1 VAGGP
6 FYLKKAVDVSRVGRR
21 EKSNV
26 RFFLLGFPQMG
37 RSNHESITPLLLLL
51 LGSTD
56 ILSLSCI
63 QHRAPLRRRRLPLLP
78 LVCNL

>member
-1 VAGGP
+1 
-6 FYLKKAVDVSRVGRR
+6 VDVSRVGRR

-51 LGSTD
+51 LGSAD

-63 QHRAPLRRRRLPLLP
+63 QHRAPLRRRLPLLP

>member
-1 VAGGP
+1 
-6 FYLKKAVDVSRVGRR
+6 
-21 EKSNV
+21 
-26 RFFLLGFPQMG
+26 MG

-51 LGSTD
+51 LGSAD